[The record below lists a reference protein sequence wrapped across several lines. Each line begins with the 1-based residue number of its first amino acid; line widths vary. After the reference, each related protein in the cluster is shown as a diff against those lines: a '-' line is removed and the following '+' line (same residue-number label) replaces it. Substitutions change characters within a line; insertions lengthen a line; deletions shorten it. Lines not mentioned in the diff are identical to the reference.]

1 MNYHGS
7 FVCPGSELRDA
18 CSIIGD
24 VEKTRTTAKI
34 KMCQIPWRYSIVCV
48 WGVGGGGYKMFKMA
62 FYDGPPP

>member
-1 MNYHGS
+1 MIYHGS

-34 KMCQIPWRYSIVCV
+34 KMCQIPWRYNIVCV
-48 WGVGGGGYKMFKMA
+48 WGGGVQNVKIA